1 MEEEVNQRVVTLSVN
16 TGRMTASVLA
26 RTLSNFLA
34 REHQA
39 MNRRAMEKKET
50 KEHESHHGKMTVQEL
65 MDQNAG
71 AESVEIEKDNIK
83 TFDRVARKYNVDY
96 ALYKNSTENPPK
108 YLIFFKARDRD
119 MMTMAFKEFVNEN
132 NKKMQKKNMKQ
143 KLKEYKDLSKELN
156 KKRAKDKHRSRERSL

>member
-39 MNRRAMEKKET
+39 LNRRAEIQKNTEP
-50 KEHESHHGKMTVQEL
+50 HGKMTVKEL

-71 AESVEIEKDNIK
+71 AESVEIKKDNIK

-96 ALYKNSTENPPK
+96 ALYKNASENPPK

-156 KKRAKDKHRSRERSL
+156 QKRAKDKHRSRERSL

>member
-26 RTLSNFLA
+26 RTMSYFLA

-39 MNRRAMEKKET
+39 LNRRAEIRKNTEP
-50 KEHESHHGKMTVQEL
+50 HGKMTVKEL

-71 AESVEIEKDNIK
+71 AESVEINKNNIGA
-83 TFDRVARKYNVDY
+83 FDRVARKYNIDY
-96 ALYKNSTENPPK
+96 ALSKKPDNDPNKKHTQ

-119 MMTMAFKEFVNEN
+119 VMTQAFKEFVNEN
-132 NKKMQKKNMKQ
+132 SKKQQKQTMKQ
-143 KLKEYKDLSKELN
+143 KLKEYKSLAKELN
-156 KKRAKDKHRSRERSL
+156 EKRAKDKHRSQERSL

>member
-34 REHQA
+34 RERQA
-39 MNRRAMEKKET
+39 LNRRTEIQKNTEP
-50 KEHESHHGKMTVQEL
+50 HGKMTVKEL

-71 AESVEIEKDNIK
+71 AESVEIKKDNIK

-96 ALYKNSTENPPK
+96 AMYKNASETPPK

-156 KKRAKDKHRSRERSL
+156 QKRAKDKYRSRERSL

>member
-39 MNRRAMEKKET
+39 LNRRAEMQKNTEP
-50 KEHESHHGKMTVQEL
+50 HGKMTVKEL

-71 AESVEIEKDNIK
+71 AESVEIKKDNIK

-96 ALYKNSTENPPK
+96 ALYKNASENPPK

-132 NKKMQKKNMKQ
+132 NNKMQKKNMKQ
-143 KLKEYKDLSKELN
+143 KLKEYKDLSKDLN
-156 KKRAKDKHRSRERSL
+156 QKRAKDKHRSRERSL